1 MILFSCTWV
10 LGFYVLSDCTYKN
23 LSIVDSLSYKIMGA
37 ITLFICFFFGCFND
51 VQPNDWNCFN
61 LDKFKNWTKSS
72 IFVYFLGVFKLVYRL
87 AYVEI
92 LYIYIFNKAIHM
104 RYMLLFRP
112 MLMHMNQHPHICISL
127 LFLFTEYMLW

>member
-1 MILFSCTWV
+1 MYLSTGILCPFWLYLQKFEHSW
-10 LGFYVLSDCTYKN
+10 LPFLQNYGGNHIIY
-23 LSIVDSLSYKIMGA
+23 
-37 ITLFICFFFGCFND
+37 LFFFFGCFND